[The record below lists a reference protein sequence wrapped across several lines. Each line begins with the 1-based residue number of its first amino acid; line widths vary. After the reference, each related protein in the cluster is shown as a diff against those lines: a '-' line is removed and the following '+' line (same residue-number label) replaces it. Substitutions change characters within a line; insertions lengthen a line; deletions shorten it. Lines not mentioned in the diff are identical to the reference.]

1 VHTRLA
7 APGPGFLPEKD
18 TAIAFTRPRHWL
30 RWLIG
35 AVAAAAVLAAAGPFV
50 YIHFLNSAPTALSL
64 SPDNSAS
71 SSPSAGAATAPQASG
86 PVAGTWTAGSG
97 SVVGYRV
104 NEVLLG
110 QNATAVGRTTSV
122 TGHLTIQRTTATA
135 ASFSVP
141 MDTIHS
147 DKSQRDA
154 QFDGRIM
161 DVAQYPTATF
171 TLTSPID
178 LAPLPAPGVI
188 KSYTAHGRLT
198 LHGTTR
204 TVAFTLTAERGAAK
218 TGAAKTGAAKTGA
231 AKTGAAKTGAAK
243 TGAAKTGAAQIDVVG
258 HIPVLFSD
266 YNIQNPSFAGFV
278 TTQDHGL
285 LEFLLVLSRT

>member
-1 VHTRLA
+1 M
-7 APGPGFLPEKD
+7 P
-18 TAIAFTRPRHWL
+18 FTRPRHWL

-35 AVAAAAVLAAAGPFV
+35 AVVVLAALAAAGPFI
-50 YIHFLNSAPTALSL
+50 YIHFFNSAPAALSL
-64 SPDNSAS
+64 SPSGTGSAS
-71 SSPSAGAATAPQASG
+71 SSASTATANTAASG
-86 PVAGTWTAGSG
+86 SVAGTWTVGSG

-122 TGHLTIQRTTATA
+122 TGHLAIAGTTATA

-141 MDTIHS
+141 MATVHS

-161 DVAQYPTATF
+161 DVSQYPTGTF

-178 LAPLPAPGVI
+178 LAPLPSSGAV
-188 KSYTAHGRLT
+188 KSYTAHGKLT

-204 TVAFTLTAERGAAK
+204 AVTFTLTAERAGS
-218 TGAAKTGAAKTGA
+218 
-231 AKTGAAKTGAAK
+231 
-243 TGAAKTGAAQIDVVG
+243 QIKVAGD
-258 HIPVLFSD
+258 IPVLFSD
-266 YNIQNPSFAGFV
+266 YGIQNPSFAGFV

-285 LEFLLVLSRT
+285 LEFLLVFSKA

>member
-1 VHTRLA
+1 M
-7 APGPGFLPEKD
+7 P
-18 TAIAFTRPRHWL
+18 FTRPRHWL

-35 AVAAAAVLAAAGPFV
+35 AIAAVAVLAAAGPFV
-50 YIHFLNSAPTALSL
+50 YIHFFNSTPSALSL
-64 SPDNSAS
+64 SPGNSAAAS
-71 SSPSAGAATAPQASG
+71 SSSPAGGTPTAATAASG
-86 PVAGTWTAGSG
+86 PVAGTWAAGSG
-97 SVVGYRV
+97 SVAGYRV

-110 QNATAVGRTTSV
+110 QNATAVGRTSSV
-122 TGHLTIQRTTATA
+122 TGHLTIAGTTVTA

-161 DVAQYPTATF
+161 DVAQYPTGTF

-188 KSYTAHGRLT
+188 KSYTAHGRLM

-204 TVAFTLTAERGAAK
+204 AVTFTLTAERKGS
-218 TGAAKTGAAKTGA
+218 
-231 AKTGAAKTGAAK
+231 
-243 TGAAKTGAAQIDVVG
+243 QIEVAG

-285 LEFLLVLSRT
+285 LEFLLVFNKAG

>member
-1 VHTRLA
+1 M
-7 APGPGFLPEKD
+7 P
-18 TAIAFTRPRHWL
+18 FTRPRHWL

-35 AVAAAAVLAAAGPFV
+35 AIAAAALAAAGPFI
-50 YIHFLNSAPTALSL
+50 YIHFFNSAPAALSL
-64 SPDNSAS
+64 SSSGSGAASSSAS
-71 SSPSAGAATAPQASG
+71 STAAANTASSG
-86 PVAGTWTAGSG
+86 WVAGTWTVGSG

-110 QNATAVGRTTSV
+110 QNATAVGRTTSI
-122 TGHLTIQRTTATA
+122 TGRLTIAGATATA

-141 MDTIHS
+141 MDTVHS
-147 DKSQRDA
+147 DKSQRDS

-161 DVAQYPTATF
+161 DVSQYPTGTF

-178 LAPLPAPGVI
+178 LAPLPSGGAV
-188 KSYTAHGRLT
+188 KSYTAHGKLT

-204 TVAFTLTAERGAAK
+204 AVTFTLTAERAGS
-218 TGAAKTGAAKTGA
+218 
-231 AKTGAAKTGAAK
+231 
-243 TGAAKTGAAQIDVVG
+243 QIKVAGV
-258 HIPVLFSD
+258 IPVLFSD

-285 LEFLLVLSRT
+285 LEFLLVFSKAS

>member
-1 VHTRLA
+1 M
-7 APGPGFLPEKD
+7 P
-18 TAIAFTRPRHWL
+18 FTRPRHWL
-30 RWLIG
+30 RWLVG
-35 AVAAAAVLAAAGPFV
+35 AVAAVAVLAAAGPFI
-50 YIHFLNSAPTALSL
+50 YIHFFDSAPAALSL
-64 SPDNSAS
+64 SPSGGSPAS
-71 SSPSAGAATAPQASG
+71 SSASAGGTATATTAASG
-86 PVAGTWTAGSG
+86 SVAGTWTTGSG

-122 TGHLTIQRTTATA
+122 TGHLTIAGSSATA

-141 MDTIHS
+141 MATVHS

-161 DVAQYPTATF
+161 DVSQYPTGTF

-178 LAPLPAPGVI
+178 LTPLPSAGAV
-188 KSYTAHGRLT
+188 KSYTAHGKLT

-204 TVAFTLTAERGAAK
+204 AVTFTLTAERAGS
-218 TGAAKTGAAKTGA
+218 
-231 AKTGAAKTGAAK
+231 
-243 TGAAKTGAAQIDVVG
+243 QIKVAGD
-258 HIPVLFSD
+258 IPVLFSD

-285 LEFLLVLSRT
+285 LEFLLVFSKA

>member
-1 VHTRLA
+1 M
-7 APGPGFLPEKD
+7 P
-18 TAIAFTRPRHWL
+18 FTRPRHWL

-35 AVAAAAVLAAAGPFV
+35 AIAAAAVLAAAGPFI
-50 YIHFLNSAPTALSL
+50 YIHFFNSAPAALSL
-64 SPDNSAS
+64 SPSSSSPAS
-71 SSPSAGAATAPQASG
+71 SSATADTAASG
-86 PVAGTWTAGSG
+86 SVAGTWTAGSG

-122 TGHLTIQRTTATA
+122 TGHLVIAGSTATA

-141 MDTIHS
+141 MATVHS

-154 QFDGRIM
+154 QFDERIM
-161 DVAQYPTATF
+161 DVSQYPTGTF

-178 LAPLPAPGVI
+178 LAPLPSAGAV
-188 KSYTAHGRLT
+188 KSYTAHGKLT

-204 TVAFTLTAERGAAK
+204 PVTFTLTAERAGS
-218 TGAAKTGAAKTGA
+218 
-231 AKTGAAKTGAAK
+231 
-243 TGAAKTGAAQIDVVG
+243 QIKVAGD
-258 HIPVLFSD
+258 IPVLFSD

-285 LEFLLVLSRT
+285 LEFLLVLSRA